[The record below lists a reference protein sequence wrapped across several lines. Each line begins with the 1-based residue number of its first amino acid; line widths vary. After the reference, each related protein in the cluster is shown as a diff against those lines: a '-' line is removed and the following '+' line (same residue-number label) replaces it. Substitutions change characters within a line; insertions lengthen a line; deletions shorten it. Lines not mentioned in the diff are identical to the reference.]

1 MPDLRAAILTAPL
14 EPALHDETV
23 GVLTVYAQRRLP
35 GVVVVGAGA
44 TAAQELA
51 ARVRTA
57 IGSADFPRRRL
68 TVTLPPGGRDNP
80 IAGYDL
86 PTALAVLHLETPTK
100 LAGVAAVGELSLSGD
115 VRPVR
120 GLVGRVRAL
129 VHSADTILVPARG
142 ADVLVDVLDD
152 AALARVRPVSTLD
165 EARRVIADP
174 EHRGT
179 RLTWSPTPPPRI
191 SYDPSDM
198 AVSLLPVLRA
208 LAVGAALRIPVLGCD
223 ALGIVASSRRLPAML
238 PPLTRPEQIRVAE
251 TYSNAGLLTERG
263 PIERPF
269 RAPHHSVS
277 DAGLRQEMDLARH
290 GVLLLDEVEEFRRL
304 NVEIATRG
312 VESGDYTLVYASR
325 NSERTLRTP
334 RGLRVTAPP
343 LRLEHGVPEGSWWQ
357 ERIAAVRAAPA
368 LAARADGRADAPS
381 VLRGRLLAALAV
393 FDGTALPEHET
404 EVDGWLTGFGE
415 VT

>member
-1 MPDLRAAILTAPL
+1 MSLFRTAILTAPL
-14 EPALHDETV
+14 DPALHDDAV
-23 GVLTVYAQRRLP
+23 GVLTVDAERRLP
-35 GVVVVGAGA
+35 SVTVVGAGA
-44 TAAQELA
+44 TPGRELA
-51 ARVRTA
+51 ERVRSA
-57 IGSADFPRRRL
+57 IGSTDFPRWRL
-68 TVTLPPGGRDNP
+68 VVNLPQGSGNTPTP
-80 IAGYDL
+80 GYDL
-86 PTALAVLHLETPTK
+86 PTAIALLHLETPTA
-100 LAGVAAVGELSLSGD
+100 LAGVAAIGELSLSGD

-152 AALARVRPVSTLD
+152 ADLARVRPVSTLD
-165 EARRVIADP
+165 EARRVLADP

-290 GVLLLDEVEEFRRL
+290 GVLLLDEVDDFRRL
-304 NVEIATRG
+304 AVEVATRG
-312 VESGDYTLVYASR
+312 AESGDYALVYATR
-325 NSERTLRTP
+325 NPDRTTRTP
-334 RGLRVTAPP
+334 QGLRVTAPP

-357 ERIAAVRAAPA
+357 ERIAAVRAAPCSTPA
-368 LAARADGRADAPS
+368 FGGHTSAPS
-381 VLRGRLLAALAV
+381 GLRGRLLAALAV
-393 FDGTALPEHET
+393 FDGTALPEHEA

-415 VT
+415 AT